1 MIDSQLTEIYLP
13 LVGWVLAGLVF
24 LRSVPDFV
32 PRFIGRSLY
41 WVGVP
46 LQVLAFMQRSEIN
59 TKLWIVPLIVILSLG
74 CAFGVAWLWCQKL
87 PKAEK
92 GDFLLAAILG
102 NTGFV
107 GLAITPNLIDSSYL
121 SWVVL
126 FSLAHNIIGSY
137 GVGVAIAS
145 YYGERNEVEEHKN
158 NFLAHFKS
166 VITTP
171 ALWAFGL
178 GLCLQINHTELDA
191 TLANYLQTSN
201 QIVVPLALLLVGIR
215 LKAIKNWHSFGQ
227 ALPAVIVKIMLMPLA
242 VGITM
247 KMFGIIGSPQLA
259 MVLQAGMPTAL
270 AGVIL
275 AEEYNLKKE
284 TILLSIALSSIGVLL
299 TIPLWLWF
307 FPA

>member
-1 MIDSQLTEIYLP
+1 VIGQLAEIYLP
-13 LVGWVLAGLVF
+13 LVGWVLVGLIF

-32 PRFIGRSLY
+32 PRLIGRSLY

-46 LQVLAFMQRSEIN
+46 LQVLAFMQRSEI
-59 TKLWIVPLIVILSLG
+59 KIDLWTVPLIVTLSLVVG
-74 CAFGVAWLWCQKL
+74 TGVAWLLCRNL
-87 PKAEK
+87 PKSEK

-107 GLAITPNLIDSSYL
+107 GLAITPNLVESSYL

-137 GVGVAIAS
+137 GLGVAIAS
-145 YYGERNEVEEHKN
+145 YYGEHNIEVNWTTH
-158 NFLAHFKS
+158 LKS

-178 GLCLQINHTELDA
+178 GLYLQINQIELDD
-191 TLANYLQTSN
+191 TLSDYLQRSI

-215 LKAIKNWHSFGQ
+215 LKSIKNWQNLTH
-227 ALPAVIVKIMLMPLA
+227 ALPATAVKLLFLPLA
-242 VGITM
+242 VGIGM
-247 KMFGIIGSPQLA
+247 GLMGITGSPQLA

-275 AEEYNLKKE
+275 AEEYNLRKE
-284 TILLSIALSSIGVLL
+284 TILLSIALSSVGVLVS
-299 TIPLWLWF
+299 IPLWLWL

>member
-1 MIDSQLTEIYLP
+1 VIGQLAEIYLP
-13 LVGWVLAGLVF
+13 LVGWVLVGLLF

-32 PRFIGRSLY
+32 PRLIGRSLY

-59 TKLWIVPLIVILSLG
+59 ISLWTVPLIVTLSLVVG
-74 CAFGVAWLWCQKL
+74 TGVAWLLCRNL
-87 PKAEK
+87 PKSEK

-107 GLAITPNLIDSSYL
+107 GLAITPNLVESSYL

-137 GVGVAIAS
+137 GLGVAIAS
-145 YYGERNEVEEHKN
+145 YYGEHNIEVNWTTHV
-158 NFLAHFKS
+158 KS

-178 GLCLQINHTELDA
+178 GLYLQINQIELSALVSD
-191 TLANYLQTSN
+191 YLQRSI

-215 LKAIKNWHSFGQ
+215 LKSIKNWQNLSQ
-227 ALPAVIVKIMLMPLA
+227 ALPATTVKLLFLPLVVGVGMGI
-242 VGITM
+242 VGI
-247 KMFGIIGSPQLA
+247 KGSPQLA

-275 AEEYNLKKE
+275 AEEYNLRKE
-284 TILLSIALSSIGVLL
+284 TILLSIALSSIGVLVS
-299 TIPLWLWF
+299 IPLWLWL

>member
-1 MIDSQLTEIYLP
+1 MVGQLAEIYLP
-13 LVGWVLAGLVF
+13 LVGWVLVGLIF
-24 LRSVPDFV
+24 LRSVPDFI
-32 PRFIGRSLY
+32 PKLIGRSLY

-59 TKLWIVPLIVILSLG
+59 INLWTVPLIVILSLG
-74 CAFGVAWLWCQKL
+74 AGSAIAWLLCRNL
-87 PKAEK
+87 PKSEK

-107 GLAITPNLIDSSYL
+107 GLAITPNLVENSYL

-126 FSLAHNIIGSY
+126 FSLAHNIIASY
-137 GVGVAIAS
+137 GIGVAIAS
-145 YYGERNEVEEHKN
+145 YYGEHDKAVNWTTH
-158 NFLAHFKS
+158 LKS

-178 GLCLQINHTELDA
+178 GLYLQINQIELSA
-191 TLANYLQTSN
+191 STSTYLQQSI
-201 QIVVPLALLLVGIR
+201 QVVVPLALILVGIR
-215 LKAIKNWHSFGQ
+215 LRSIKNWQILSY
-227 ALPAVIVKIMLMPLA
+227 ALPASAVKLLFLPLV
-242 VGITM
+242 VGAGM
-247 KMFGIIGSPQLA
+247 SMAGISGSPQLA

-284 TILLSIALSSIGVLL
+284 IILMSIALSSIGVLV
-299 TIPLWLWF
+299 TIPLWLWLF
-307 FPA
+307 AP

>member
-1 MIDSQLTEIYLP
+1 VIGQLAEIYLP
-13 LVGWVLAGLVF
+13 LVIWVLAGLVF

-32 PRFIGRSLY
+32 PKLIGRSLY

-59 TKLWIVPLIVILSLG
+59 INLWIVPLIVTLSLIIG
-74 CAFGVAWLWCQKL
+74 SGVAWMLCRNL
-87 PKAEK
+87 PKSEK

-107 GLAITPNLIDSSYL
+107 GLAITPNLVASSDL

-137 GVGVAIAS
+137 GLGVAIAS
-145 YYGERNEVEEHKN
+145 YYGEHNIQVNWTTH
-158 NFLAHFKS
+158 LKS

-178 GLCLQINHTELDA
+178 GLYLQINQIELSDS
-191 TLANYLQTSN
+191 LSNYLQRSITV
-201 QIVVPLALLLVGIR
+201 VVPLALLLVGIR
-215 LKAIKNWHSFGQ
+215 LRSIKSWHSLNL
-227 ALPAVIVKIMLMPLA
+227 ALPATVVKVLILPLA
-242 VGITM
+242 VGIGM
-247 KMFGIIGSPQLA
+247 SIFGLTGSPQLA

-284 TILLSIALSSIGVLL
+284 TILSSIALSSIGVLL
-299 TIPLWLWF
+299 TIPLWLGLF
-307 FPA
+307 AAH

>member
-1 MIDSQLTEIYLP
+1 MAGQLAEIYLP
-13 LVGWVLAGLVF
+13 LVGWVLVGLIF
-24 LRSVPDFV
+24 LRSVPDFI
-32 PRFIGRSLY
+32 PKLIGRSLY

-59 TKLWIVPLIVILSLG
+59 INLWTVPLIVTLSLG
-74 CAFGVAWLWCQKL
+74 AGSAIAWLLCRNL
-87 PKAEK
+87 PKSEK

-107 GLAITPNLIDSSYL
+107 GLAITPNLIDNSYL

-126 FSLAHNIIGSY
+126 FSLSHNIIASY
-137 GVGVAIAS
+137 GIGVAIAS
-145 YYGERNEVEEHKN
+145 FYGEQDGERAVNWTTH
-158 NFLAHFKS
+158 LKS

-178 GLCLQINHTELDA
+178 GLYLQIDQIELSTSVSSCLQQSIQL
-191 TLANYLQTSN
+191 
-201 QIVVPLALLLVGIR
+201 VVPLALILVGIR
-215 LKAIKNWHSFGQ
+215 LKSIKNWHSLRY
-227 ALPAVIVKIMLMPLA
+227 ALPATAVKLLFLPLV
-242 VGITM
+242 VGIGM
-247 KMFGIIGSPQLA
+247 GISGITGSPQLA

-284 TILLSIALSSIGVLL
+284 IILMSIALSSIGVLI
-299 TIPLWLWF
+299 TIPVWLWL
-307 FPA
+307 FPV

>member
-1 MIDSQLTEIYLP
+1 VIAQLAEIYLP
-13 LVGWVLAGLVF
+13 LVGWVLVGLIF

-32 PRFIGRSLY
+32 PRLIGRSLY

-59 TKLWIVPLIVILSLG
+59 INLWIVPLIVAMSLVVG
-74 CAFGVAWLWCQKL
+74 TGVAWLLCRNL
-87 PKAEK
+87 PKSEK

-107 GLAITPNLIDSSYL
+107 GLAITPNLVENSYL

-137 GVGVAIAS
+137 GLGVAIAS
-145 YYGERNEVEEHKN
+145 YYGEHDIEVN
-158 NFLAHFKS
+158 WTTHFKS
-166 VITTP
+166 VVTTP

-178 GLCLQINHTELDA
+178 GLYLQINQIELSGLVSD
-191 TLANYLQTSN
+191 YLQRSI
-201 QIVVPLALLLVGIR
+201 QIVVPMALLLVGIR
-215 LKAIKNWHSFGQ
+215 LKSIKNWQNLSQ
-227 ALPAVIVKIMLMPLA
+227 ALPATAVKLLFLPLA
-242 VGITM
+242 VGVGMGIVGIT
-247 KMFGIIGSPQLA
+247 GSPQLA

-275 AEEYNLKKE
+275 AEEYNLRKE

-299 TIPLWLWF
+299 SIPLWLWL